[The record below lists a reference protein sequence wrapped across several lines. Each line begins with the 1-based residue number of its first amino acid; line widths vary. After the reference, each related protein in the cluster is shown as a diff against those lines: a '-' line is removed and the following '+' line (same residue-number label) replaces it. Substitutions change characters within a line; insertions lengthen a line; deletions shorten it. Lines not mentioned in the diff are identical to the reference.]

1 MPKKKIP
8 REQLIV
14 DFHIRGAD
22 TAVLSNTVLPVCL
35 RRKEY
40 CKYHIHIGGTLHF
53 SADFLDVSS
62 LGTGNVATVVAV
74 VLNL

>member
-1 MPKKKIP
+1 MTSENTMPKKKIP

-40 CKYHIHIGGTLHF
+40 CKYHIHIGGTLLF
-53 SADFLDVSS
+53 CRLPRRQQ
-62 LGTGNVATVVAV
+62 LGHGKCC
-74 VLNL
+74 